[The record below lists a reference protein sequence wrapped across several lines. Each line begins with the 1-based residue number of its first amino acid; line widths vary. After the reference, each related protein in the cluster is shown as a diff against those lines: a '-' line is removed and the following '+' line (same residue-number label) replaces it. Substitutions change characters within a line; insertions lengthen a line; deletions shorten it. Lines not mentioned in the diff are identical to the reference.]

1 MIPFENLFQKKSG
14 LNKSKPPREKTNE
27 KSSAGIIK
35 GMAPLSKLNQTVL
48 RKKIIKVLGKK
59 L

>member
-1 MIPFENLFQKKSG
+1 MPHGGET
-14 LNKSKPPREKTNE
+14 PE

-35 GMAPLSKLNQTVL
+35 GMAPLSKSNKTVL

-59 L
+59 NFNP

>member
-1 MIPFENLFQKKSG
+1 MIPFENIFQKESG
-14 LNKSKPPREKTNE
+14 LNKSMPPSEKTPE

-35 GMAPLSKLNQTVL
+35 GMAPLSKLNKTVL